1 MNLKDINKNQ
11 EQSELIHQ
19 QEDQILQLNQ
29 EKNLLREELL
39 KTKRKNQNLQEYI
52 ELIENDK
59 ENFKNEILKIEDNFE
74 KIIKKLNVL
83 KILFAILFSI
93 SLFLVLLNS

>member
-1 MNLKDINKNQ
+1 MNLKEIPKKQNQ
-11 EQSELIHQ
+11 NEIIQN

-39 KTKRKNQNLQEYI
+39 KTKRKNQNQQEYI

-74 KIIKKLNVL
+74 KIIKKLNIL
-83 KILFAILFSI
+83 KILFAILFLI
-93 SLFLVLLNS
+93 VILKFL

>member
-1 MNLKDINKNQ
+1 MNLKEINKNQ

-29 EKNLLREELL
+29 ENLQLKEELL
-39 KTKRKNQNLQEYI
+39 KVERKNQNLQEFN
-52 ELIENDK
+52 ELLENDR
-59 ENFKNEILKIEDNFE
+59 NYLKFEMLKTEDNFE

-83 KILFAILFSI
+83 KILFAILFLI
-93 SLFLVLLNS
+93 VILKFL

>member
-1 MNLKDINKNQ
+1 MNLKEINKNQ

-29 EKNLLREELL
+29 ENLQLKEELL
-39 KTKRKNQNLQEYI
+39 KVERKNQNLQEFN
-52 ELIENDK
+52 ELLENDR
-59 ENFKNEILKIEDNFE
+59 NYLKFEMLKTEDNFE

-83 KILFAILFSI
+83 KIILSI
-93 SLFLVLLNS
+93 LLIIVICEFL